1 MEQSSNSIV
10 ITDLDANIEY
20 VNQAFVKET
29 GYSFDEALGQNPRLL
44 NSGKNPKEIYDEM
57 WSCLTRG
64 ETWKGEFINRRK
76 DGSEYIESVTT
87 SPVRQS
93 NGQVTHYMAIK
104 ENITRRRNNEAKI
117 EWLSRMHQL
126 LSLVNEAIV
135 RTKNR
140 NELFAA
146 ICNSSVEAK
155 LFRFAWIGMLDEK
168 RICVIPVVS
177 AGVEEGYMAKVNIR
191 LDDERTSNG
200 PIGRSIRTGIH
211 ALVQDIESDPSM
223 SPWRDEALRRGYR
236 ASGAFPIYE
245 AGIATGTINVYAEE
259 AHFFSPDIIRLMLD
273 LVSAVSL
280 ALDMFANKQRREQVE
295 DEIVQLNVGLE
306 HRVQERTRQLE
317 AANKELEAFS
327 YSVSHDLRAPLR
339 SIDGFSRVLSKKY
352 HAQLDATGQDW
363 LGRVCRASQHM
374 GHLIDDML
382 QLSQVVR
389 SPLKREWV
397 GLSKIA
403 EDVADDLSKTNSE
416 RQVKFVLQ
424 QGLSVQA
431 DSGLLR
437 IVMNN
442 LLGNAYKFTGK
453 KANAEIEFG
462 ERDVGGERTFF
473 VCDNGDGFNME
484 YAHKLF
490 GTFQRLHTVS
500 EFEGT
505 GIGLATVQRIIRR
518 HNGEVWAEAIEGQGA
533 TFYFTLPQRE
543 RGGLAE
549 QDAVE

>member
-1 MEQSSNSIV
+1 VEQSSNSIV